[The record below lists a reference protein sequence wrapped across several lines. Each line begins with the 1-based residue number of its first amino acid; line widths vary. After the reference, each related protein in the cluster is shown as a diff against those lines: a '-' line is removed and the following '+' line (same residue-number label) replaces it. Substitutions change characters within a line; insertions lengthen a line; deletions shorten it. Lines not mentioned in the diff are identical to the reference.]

1 MIASSSSCPSRCE
14 AAGAGA
20 SSPRRNESRSP
31 GSVGRAAESVGAP
44 SAAGGARS
52 STTAVIA
59 CGALGAQ
66 LRQIVRRRG
75 FDVELHCLP
84 PLLHNH
90 PERISSE
97 VEQLARRLQ
106 ESHAQVAVAYADCGT
121 YGALDSV
128 CDSLQLERL
137 PGLHCYDVLA
147 GADRISQLFADEPGT
162 YLLTDFLVRSFRR
175 TVLSELGL
183 DRWPE
188 LWPDYFAHY
197 RRVVWL
203 AGSPTPELVAEAE
216 AIAEMFGLPLSTVV
230 TGSSGLEAELE
241 RLLERAAVPA
251 TKPPPVDPAT
261 KAPAPEPATV
271 VRFGSAPLAPR
282 GRVAQ

>member
-1 MIASSSSCPSRCE
+1 M
-14 AAGAGA
+14 
-20 SSPRRNESRSP
+20 
-31 GSVGRAAESVGAP
+31 P
-44 SAAGGARS
+44 SAANRAGRG
-52 STTAVIA
+52 TTAVIA

-90 PERISSE
+90 PERIGSE
-97 VEQLARRLQ
+97 VEQLARQLR
-106 ESHAQVAVAYADCGT
+106 ETHARVAVAYADCGT
-121 YGALDSV
+121 YGALDGV
-128 CDSLQLERL
+128 CDSLQLHRL

-162 YLLTDFLVRSFRR
+162 YLLTDFLVTSFRR

-183 DRWPE
+183 DRRPE
-188 LWPDYFAHY
+188 LWPDYFSHY

-203 AGSPTPELVAEAE
+203 AGAPTPALAAEAE

-230 TGSSGLEAELE
+230 TGSSGLERELE
-241 RLLERAAVPA
+241 RLLESAVPV
-251 TKPPPVDPAT
+251 TPSMPA
-261 KAPAPEPATV
+261 APGAETGPA
-271 VRFGSAPLAPR
+271 RARP
-282 GRVAQ
+282 AQAAQ